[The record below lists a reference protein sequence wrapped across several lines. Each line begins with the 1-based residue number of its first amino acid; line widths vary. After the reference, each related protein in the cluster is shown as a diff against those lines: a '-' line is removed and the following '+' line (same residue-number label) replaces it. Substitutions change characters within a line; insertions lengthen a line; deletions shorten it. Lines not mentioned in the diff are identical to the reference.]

1 MHRIVR
7 LRLNFASAVA
17 LGAVGAFAG
26 LGSAPALAVTP
37 SPPPGAP
44 GPQPSEHPRAGRRE
58 PHPRVPHRR
67 RVRHLPERRAGQLR
81 RAAERLGRP
90 EHDGANGVRPADD
103 GALPADRRSV
113 GAPQRVLGRRRS
125 ARARM
130 VRHASPVTTS
140 DTLVWSPSGA
150 PCGRPIDQWSMGG
163 ISVPAAT
170 AGLLA
175 PCVSDDQLAQAGPWR
190 ISHTST
196 PLAHAETIAGP
207 VTATVYASSTTAQT
221 ELVAELEDVTPSGAS
236 YPLTEGGAASPA
248 GWRCLHDRALSDGS
262 VVAHGRDAQVASSEP
277 GSAGTSTA
285 YCSSRSSGTR
295 SSARSWVAARTT
307 KAATPSSCARS
318 HAWVVTHQRS
328 PG

>member
-1 MHRIVR
+1 MSGV
-7 LRLNFASAVA
+7 LGTVA
-17 LGAVGAFAG
+17 GSGSPVGGVLGTVT
-26 LGSAPALAVTP
+26 GSAL
-37 SPPPGAP
+37 
-44 GPQPSEHPRAGRRE
+44 
-58 PHPRVPHRR
+58 
-67 RVRHLPERRAGQLR
+67 
-81 RAAERLGRP
+81 
-90 EHDGANGVRPADD
+90 
-103 GALPADRRSV
+103 
-113 GAPQRVLGRRRS
+113 
-125 ARARM
+125 
-130 VRHASPVTTS
+130 SPVTTS

-150 PCGRPIDQWSMGG
+150 ACGRPIDQWSMGG
-163 ISVPAAT
+163 ISVPAGT

-175 PCVSDDQLAQAGPWR
+175 PCVSDDQLAQAGSWA
-190 ISHTST
+190 ISYTSA

-207 VTATVYASSTTAQT
+207 VTATVYASSTTAQS
-221 ELVAELEDVTPSGAS
+221 EFVAELEDVTPSGAS
-236 YPLTEGGAASPA
+236 YPLTEGALLGSLRAVDKKRSWTEGGITALPYHPYAQASAKPVTPGTVTEYQIQIFTTLATIAAGNQLRLTLADQRYPAPGAAARAASPA
-248 GWRCLHDRALSDGS
+248 GWRCLHDRALSDRS